1 MWRRFLSRVGEGHSW
16 HPVGGDQGGCSTPC
30 SAADAR
36 SRVASADVRS
46 GRLRTPCPGR
56 SPRQP
61 CLCFVPAPSRYPESP
76 APKELGCPR
85 YSSRGGGAGWRA
97 ASGAAAGP
105 QPAASYVVSPW
116 AMVRS
121 VACRNGRGC
130 KRNISDSQGRFS
142 ASRLQPG
149 LSTSWGPRSPP
160 GDSRDQVTG
169 HLPGHGEAGCLSH
182 RRGPHGFLVLIT
194 LMATQG
200 RWPGHSLSVSDSSR
214 TRTRWPLRPRPA
226 QEDAALRSYVPGARP
241 G

>member
-97 ASGAAAGP
+97 AGGAAAGP

-130 KRNISDSQGRFS
+130 ERNISKTVRGVSQLPSCSLGS
-142 ASRLQPG
+142 ALPGAPGPLLGTVETRLQDTCRATGRLAAFPIAAG
-149 LSTSWGPRSPP
+149 L
-160 GDSRDQVTG
+160 
-169 HLPGHGEAGCLSH
+169 
-182 RRGPHGFLVLIT
+182 
-194 LMATQG
+194 M
-200 RWPGHSLSVSDSSR
+200 DSS
-214 TRTRWPLRPRPA
+214 
-226 QEDAALRSYVPGARP
+226 S
-241 G
+241 